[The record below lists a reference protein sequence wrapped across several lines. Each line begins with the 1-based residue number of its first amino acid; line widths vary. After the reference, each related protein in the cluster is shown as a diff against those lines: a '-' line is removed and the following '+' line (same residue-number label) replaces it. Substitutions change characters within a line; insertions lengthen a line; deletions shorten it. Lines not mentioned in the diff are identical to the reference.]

1 MSNPTNLLN
10 ITVKSNFLQREK
22 AHFYIS
28 YHRYLF
34 FRCTHTPRHAH
45 TQLGIPVW
53 TNCWQVALMF
63 SFETKVW
70 FTSTLPETPAFSTA
84 TTNLSFP
91 PCFCRLPPPTFIPSA
106 LSLLHFSSIA
116 PHYFA
121 KSLSPPSP
129 LWCFCAS
136 LSLVAAQQWLSRH
149 PFNVWWTIFH
159 TVEECVHAC
168 TCGGGL
174 GSYTRKTGRTKKARA
189 QPLRRPWNLM
199 CQPSIFDQ
207 LFEDFWAAQRWA

>member
-1 MSNPTNLLN
+1 
-10 ITVKSNFLQREK
+10 
-22 AHFYIS
+22 
-28 YHRYLF
+28 
-34 FRCTHTPRHAH
+34 
-45 TQLGIPVW
+45 
-53 TNCWQVALMF
+53 MF

-70 FTSTLPETPAFSTA
+70 FTTTLPETPAFSTA
-84 TTNLSFP
+84 TTNLSFS

-136 LSLVAAQQWLSRH
+136 LSLIAAQQWLSRH

-168 TCGGGL
+168 TCVCVWWGVGEL
-174 GSYTRKTGRTKKARA
+174 HEEDRKDKESKGTVTQESVCKTW
-189 QPLRRPWNLM
+189 PWNLM
-199 CQPSIFDQ
+199 CQSSIFDQ
-207 LFEDFWAAQRWA
+207 LFEDFWAAQCWA